1 MPRAISIFLHLV
13 HLPLRIFHF
22 FAEQPLLQCGRS
34 MPFQFHVLHYIVF
47 FVPHRSFQTSKHWT
61 PLFGIDTGRAVSLQ
75 VRCNSMDRETVH
87 LYLIDLYYRQ
97 SLYGSSHWEAPSL
110 SQLKQCRKTKTFFFY
125 SGTPDYF
132 IICICTLVF
141 ANN

>member
-1 MPRAISIFLHLV
+1 MCHRIGYKGFFSIPSNVPRAISIFLQLV
-13 HLPLRIFHF
+13 HLLLRVFHL
-22 FAEQPLLQCGRS
+22 FAEQPLLQSGRS

-97 SLYGSSHWEAPSL
+97 SLYGSSH
-110 SQLKQCRKTKTFFFY
+110 C
-125 SGTPDYF
+125 
-132 IICICTLVF
+132 
-141 ANN
+141 

>member
-1 MPRAISIFLHLV
+1 MWKVNAFPVSCFALH
-13 HLPLRIFHF
+13 R
-22 FAEQPLLQCGRS
+22 
-34 MPFQFHVLHYIVF
+34 F

-110 SQLKQCRKTKTFFFY
+110 SQLKQCRKTKTFFFILVHQ
-125 SGTPDYF
+125 
-132 IICICTLVF
+132 IIS
-141 ANN
+141 